1 MVQYYV
7 KLKGEGHGDTSKP
20 LEKWEANLR
29 YRLHASPIEAKT
41 KGEIRRL
48 RNTGYVPVSVQHRGD
63 ATLHLMSETK
73 QVQEFIQR
81 HGQSTLIELI
91 IAPGK
96 ERHNVMV
103 HDVQRDPLTQK
114 VIQVTYQK
122 IEHTDKIHTHVAINF
137 AGEPEAVRFGT
148 AMAQHALESV
158 EIQCSQKYLPDHFT
172 VDVSHLQFG
181 EVIRVSDIPH
191 DSHVTI
197 TTPADTVLMSLKGV
211 TTSTAPETT
220 EATEAVPEVAAE

>member
-1 MVQYYV
+1 MLY
-7 KLKGEGHGDTSKP
+7 KL
-20 LEKWEANLR
+20 N
-29 YRLHASPIEAKT
+29 ASPIEAKT
-41 KGEIRRL
+41 KGEVRRL

-63 ATLHLMSETK
+63 ATLHLMCETK
-73 QVQEFIQR
+73 QIHDFIQR

-122 IEHTDKIHTHVAINF
+122 IELTDEIHTHVSINF
-137 AGEPEAVRFGT
+137 TGEPEAVKHGT

-158 EIQCSQKYLPDHFT
+158 EIRCSQQYLPDRFT

-181 EVIRVSDIPH
+181 EVVRVSDIPH

-211 TTSTAPETT
+211 TVSAASETT
-220 EATEAVPEVAAE
+220 ETPEAVSDAVKEEAG